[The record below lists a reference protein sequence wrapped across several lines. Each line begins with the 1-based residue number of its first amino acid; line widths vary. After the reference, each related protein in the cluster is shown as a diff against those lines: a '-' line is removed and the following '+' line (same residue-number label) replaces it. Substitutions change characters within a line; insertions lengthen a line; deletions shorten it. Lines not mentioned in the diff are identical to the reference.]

1 MSTRMKILAVST
13 AIAAVGGLA
22 WMTSAVAFDG
32 GFTGSPQV
40 AQATPPAAMPPAA
53 GGGVSPEANRPP
65 RPPFNPRNMCLERT
79 AHKAGMR
86 AYLKTRLDLKPEQL
100 SAWNAYEKAADDVT
114 AKDKARCAS
123 LPIEMKAPPK
133 FADRMNMR
141 ETMMKSRYESF
152 EAVKPS
158 LMALYAALTP
168 EQQEVFD
175 RPPMMGPGMGPGMGH
190 GRSGPR
196 RWHGRG

>member
-13 AIAAVGGLA
+13 AIAAAGSLA
-22 WMTSAVAFDG
+22 WLTSAVAFDG
-32 GFTGSPQV
+32 GFTGTPQV
-40 AQATPPAAMPPAA
+40 AQAAPPAAMPPAA
-53 GGGVSPEANRPP
+53 GGDAVLNAGPP
-65 RPPFNPRNMCLERT
+65 RPAFNPRNMCLERT

-86 AYLKTRLDLKPEQL
+86 AYLKARLDLKPEQTT
-100 SAWNAYEKAADDVT
+100 AWNAYEKAADDVA

-123 LPIEMKAPPK
+123 LPTEMKERPK

-168 EQQEVFD
+168 EQQALFD
-175 RPPMMGPGMGPGMGH
+175 RPMDGGHRGPH
-190 GRSGPR
+190 R
-196 RWHGRG
+196 HGRG